1 MWLIKSP
8 PLDDFNGKFV
18 GMYTI
23 YILIMVVGALGKC
36 YLPRSLARKGASCI
50 NAKSNEK
57 GKRKPTIPFR
67 LDYEINKL
75 NSGNRTGSL
84 RGNLIIEKK
93 KNQFKAFEI

>member
-1 MWLIKSP
+1 
-8 PLDDFNGKFV
+8 
-18 GMYTI
+18 
-23 YILIMVVGALGKC
+23 MVVGALGKC
-36 YLPRSLARKGASCI
+36 YLPRSLPRKGASCI

-57 GKRKPTIPFR
+57 GKRKPTIRFR

-93 KNQFKAFEI
+93 KKNQFKAFEI